1 MPDIFLSYNRD
12 DQVIARRFA
21 EGFELAGF
29 SVWWDQTLNAG
40 EDYDRVTEKALE
52 DAKAVVVLWSKKSVD
67 SRWVRAEATQADRNG
82 TLVPAM
88 IEACKRPIMF
98 ELKQTADLSN
108 WTGDPAD
115 KTWQAFLASVRRL
128 VGKGEPSRTAVL
140 PNPDRPR
147 RNIALRI
154 SIAAAVLLVAGAGLW
169 TLSRKS
175 SDQAMQV
182 APAAAA
188 EVTLAVLPFVNVS
201 SDPEQEYFSDGLTEE
216 ILNQLAQVKELRV
229 TGRTSSFSFKGKNE
243 DLRVIAEK
251 LDVANLLEGSIRKDG
266 QQLRISAQLIDGKD
280 GVERWSRT
288 YARELNTVF
297 ALQEEIARDVALAL
311 SITLDV
317 GKSSRARGGT
327 TNVEAYEKYLRGAE
341 SAGAQ
346 AAQLYREA
354 VALDPAFAMAWY
366 SLYRALPPL
375 SIRESANGAAVL
387 RQEYSQVRQRLI
399 ALLPEDGELTQRF
412 RADEA
417 NDAHR
422 WAESLE
428 GTGKLLANAPTDVR
442 ANHNHASTL
451 RFVGRYRDALPYL
464 KRLVQIEPLVYGHS
478 VQLERVLRMVGSRA
492 EVEEEVARGRLLATK
507 PPDSVALDIADMI
520 TLLGDPGLSTTE
532 VKAGF
537 RKILQGS
544 GGRQLPSYVASVM
557 ENPDD
562 AVAARATLRQAF
574 ADPANQSEGPLTNI
588 ARLAAFVG
596 DTELAIEALRRNF
609 VKPGPA
615 WLVTIWD
622 ASIHSGLRTDPGFKH
637 LLRELGIV
645 DYWRASGNWGDFCNP
660 VGNDDF
666 ECH

>member
-21 EGFELAGF
+21 EGFERAGF

-40 EDYDRVTEKALE
+40 EDYDKVTEKALE

-182 APAAAA
+182 ALAAAA

-216 ILNQLAQVKELRV
+216 ILNQLAQIKELRV

-243 DLRVIAEK
+243 DLRVIANK
-251 LDVANLLEGSIRKDG
+251 LSVAHLLEGSVRRDG
-266 QQLRISAQLIDGKD
+266 ESLRITAQLINGKD
-280 GVERWSRT
+280 GAHLWSRT
-288 YARELNTVF
+288 YDREPNKIF
-297 ALQEEIARDVALAL
+297 ALQEEIARDVAQAL

-317 GKSSRARGGT
+317 GASKRARGGT
-327 TNVEAYEKYLRGAE
+327 TNVEAYEKYLRAQQRGLAGELAE
-341 SAGAQ
+341 SAR
-346 AAQLYREA
+346 LYREA
-354 VALDPAFAMAWY
+354 VALDPDFALAWY
-366 SLYRALPPL
+366 GLYRGQLPL
-375 SIRESANGAAVL
+375 AVGETASGAAL
-387 RQEYSQVRQRLI
+387 LLQEHEEVRKRL
-399 ALLPEDGELTQRF
+399 ASMLPKEGFLAQKF
-412 RADEA
+412 RVTEADA
-417 NDAHR
+417 AHR
-422 WAESLE
+422 WADALV
-428 GTGKLLANAPTDVR
+428 GTGELLALAPTDIEV
-442 ANHNHASTL
+442 NEDHAENL
-451 RFVGRYRDALPYL
+451 RTVGRYRDSIPYL
-464 KRLVQIEPLVYGHS
+464 SRI
-478 VQLERVLRMVGSRA
+478 VQLEPLSLGESIQLERALRLIGDREGLTRELVRRRA
-492 EVEEEVARGRLLATK
+492 SIA
-507 PPDSVALDIADMI
+507 DSVAPGGPSLVR
-520 TLLGDPGLSTTE
+520 LLGDPGAAPQD
-532 VKAGF
+532 VKAEF
-537 RKILQGS
+537 RTYLHGPGGS
-544 GGRQLPSYVASVM
+544 RLLPSLA
-557 ENPDD
+557 NPDD
-562 AVAARATLRQAF
+562 AVATTAALSKAL
-574 ADPANQSEGPLTNI
+574 ADPDNQSEGPLGII
-588 ARLAAFVG
+588 ARLAAFNG
-596 DTELAIEALRRNF
+596 DRQLAIQAMRRSLVDLRSGW
-609 VKPGPA
+609 VLP
-615 WLVTIWD
+615 IWEF
-622 ASIHSGLRTDPGFKH
+622 SIHSRIRADPAFKQ
-637 LLRELGIV
+637 LLRDLGIV
-645 DYWRASGNWGDFCNP
+645 DYYRATGNWGDFCKP
-660 VGNDDF
+660 AGTDDF